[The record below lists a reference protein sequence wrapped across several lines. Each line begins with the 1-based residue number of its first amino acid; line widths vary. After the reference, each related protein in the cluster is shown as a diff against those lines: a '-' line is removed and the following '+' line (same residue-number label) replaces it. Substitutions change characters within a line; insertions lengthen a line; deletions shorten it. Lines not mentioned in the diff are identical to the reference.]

1 MMKVNLVAQVKIPIL
16 KLNEYCDYNQSMVHK
31 FKRSFNSMTRESKA
45 KAQFDEMWKHE
56 ETNKYERIIL
66 DKLDN
71 IKRNLL
77 ETDNRKLLKKTR
89 RNNMGKNYFVTMK
102 ILNLLVVRKLTIF
115 F

>member
-1 MMKVNLVAQVKIPIL
+1 
-16 KLNEYCDYNQSMVHK
+16 
-31 FKRSFNSMTRESKA
+31 MTRESKA

-56 ETNKYERIIL
+56 EINKYERIIL

>member
-1 MMKVNLVAQVKIPIL
+1 MMKVNLVAQVKLPIL

-31 FKRSFNSMTRESKA
+31 LKRSFNSMTRESQA

-66 DKLDN
+66 DNLDN

-77 ETDNRKLLKKTR
+77 ETDNRKLLKKHAEIIW
-89 RNNMGKNYFVTMK
+89 GKI
-102 ILNLLVVRKLTIF
+102 ILRQWRS
-115 F
+115 